1 MDVITR
7 GDGVT
12 VINDAYNANPDSMR
26 AGLKA
31 LAWMARQGSEAD
43 RRSWAVLG
51 EMAEL
56 GDDAISEHDR
66 IGRLAVRLDVSRL
79 IVVGTGRSMSA
90 MHHGAVMEGSW
101 GGEAT
106 MVADADAA
114 LALLRAELRPG
125 DVVLVKAS
133 NAAGLGAL
141 ADALVGDAQMR
152 QILIA
157 VGIALAV
164 SILLTPLLI
173 RLFTRQGFGHEIRED
188 GPPSH
193 QKKRGT
199 PSMGGVAILAG
210 IWAGYLGT
218 HLIGH
223 GARRRRAVRVGP
235 AGARPGHRAR
245 RGRLRRRPD
254 QDPPVAQ
261 PRPEQD
267 RQDRRQ
273 LAAAVLFGVL
283 ALQFRNADGLTPGS
297 AELSYVRE
305 IATVTLA
312 PAVFVLFCILI
323 VAPGR
328 TR

>member
-1 MDVITR
+1 
-7 GDGVT
+7 
-12 VINDAYNANPDSMR
+12 
-26 AGLKA
+26 
-31 LAWMARQGSEAD
+31 
-43 RRSWAVLG
+43 
-51 EMAEL
+51 MAEL

-101 GGEAT
+101 GAEAT

-114 LALLRAELRPG
+114 LELLRAELRPG

-141 ADALVGDAQMR
+141 ADALVAELTTGTPPMR

-157 VGIALAV
+157 VGIALTV
-164 SILLTPLLI
+164 SILLTPVLI

-193 QKKRGT
+193 HKKRGT

-218 HLIGH
+218 HLVGR
-223 GARRRRAVRVGP
+223 GTRRQGPVGVGP
-235 AGARPGHRAR
+235 AGARAGHRAR
-245 RGRLRRRPD
+245 RGRVRRRPD

-267 RQDRRQ
+267 RQDRRH
-273 LAAAVLFGVL
+273 AGRPRCSSACWHCSSA
-283 ALQFRNADGLTPGS
+283 TPTG
-297 AELSYVRE
+297 
-305 IATVTLA
+305 
-312 PAVFVLFCILI
+312 
-323 VAPGR
+323 
-328 TR
+328 